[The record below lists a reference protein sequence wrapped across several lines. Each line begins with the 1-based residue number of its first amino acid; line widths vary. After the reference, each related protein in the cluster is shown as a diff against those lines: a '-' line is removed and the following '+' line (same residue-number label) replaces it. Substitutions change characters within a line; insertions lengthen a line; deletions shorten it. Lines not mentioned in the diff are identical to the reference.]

1 LKGLE
6 KMGFSPKLIVADLS
20 LILSIAI
27 AFYIQSSH
35 LEDNVKIGLIILAS
49 IFLTISVVIN
59 VVSAIQKRRE
69 RKNK

>member
-1 LKGLE
+1 
-6 KMGFSPKLIVADLS
+6 MGFSPKLIVADLS

-27 AFYIQSSH
+27 GFYGQSAH

-49 IFLTISVVIN
+49 IFLTISIVIN
-59 VVSAIQKRRE
+59 VVNAVQKRRE